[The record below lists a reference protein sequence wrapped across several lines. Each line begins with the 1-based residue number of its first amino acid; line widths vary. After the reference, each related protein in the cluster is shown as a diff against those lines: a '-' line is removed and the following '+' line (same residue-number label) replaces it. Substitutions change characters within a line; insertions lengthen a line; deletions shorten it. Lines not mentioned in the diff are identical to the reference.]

1 MRRIRA
7 GALLTSLTVLV
18 SGACKKVPDTSSAEQ
33 TSPSTMAAL
42 SHSDQLLLAA
52 ASIALPPPGIQPG
65 DLPDPKARGAALLV
79 QYCAQ
84 CHSLPTP
91 TAHSAT
97 DWPGVTRRMWLRMDE
112 LPESLGVKAPSASER
127 YEIMKYL
134 TVNSLRMSGSSLPP
148 GRGRESFAL
157 VCSRCHALPDLRV
170 HSREDWPTVFA
181 RMERNMERMKVK
193 TPTAKQTEA
202 ILLYLKTAGPVRR
215 TTTKHPTRSR
225 RH

>member
-7 GALLTSLTVLV
+7 GALLTSLTVLA
-18 SGACKKVPDTSSAEQ
+18 SGACKKTPATSSAEQ
-33 TSPSTMAAL
+33 TASGTAPAG
-42 SHSDQLLLAA
+42 HSDQLLLAA
-52 ASIALPPPGIQPG
+52 ASIALPPAGIQPG
-65 DLPDPKARGAALLV
+65 DLPDPRARGAGLLV

-112 LPESLGVKAPSASER
+112 LPESLGVKAPTASER

-134 TVNSLRMSGSSLPP
+134 TVNSLRMSGSSLPA
-148 GRGRESFAL
+148 GRGRASFAM

-170 HSREDWPTVFA
+170 HSRDDWPTVFA

-193 TPTAKQTEA
+193 TPTPKQTED
-202 ILLYLKTAGPVRR
+202 ILLYLKTAGPARR
-215 TTTKHPTRSR
+215 PAARRPTRSR